1 MIGNDRRGILIQER
15 DQHLLREVA
24 LMRVIDREQAKL
36 VAGFGSTTRA
46 NVRLLGLTRVGLLK
60 RFFLGTTAGGRK
72 ALYAISAKGAQ
83 LVGLPARGPR
93 RRNDE
98 ALATDFFVQHQL
110 AVNDIYCPLKY
121 RPVPL
126 AGVTFGRWL
135 NFYEPLTS
143 ALRLIPDGYL
153 ELQTPAGIA
162 AFFLEVDLGHEG
174 LSVWKEKV
182 RNYLQFA
189 LSGEFERRFGV
200 SRFRVLVLANSER
213 RLMSIRKAIV
223 AATEKIFWL
232 ATVEA
237 VNRGSFF
244 SSIWL
249 RPKGEDRLPLIQ
261 GNQKENP

>member
-1 MIGNDRRGILIQER
+1 MTGNDRREIVVQER
-15 DQHLLREVA
+15 DRQLLRELS
-24 LMRVIDREQAKL
+24 LMRVVDREQAKV
-36 VAGFGSTTRA
+36 VAGFRSTTRA
-46 NVRLLGLTRVGLLK
+46 NARLLGLTRAGLLK

-110 AVNDIYCPLKY
+110 AVNEIYCTLKY
-121 RPVPL
+121 CPIPL
-126 AGVTFGRWL
+126 AGVSFGRWL

-143 ALRLIPDGYL
+143 GLRLIPDGYL

-182 RNYLQFA
+182 RNYLQCA
-189 LSGEFERRFGV
+189 LSGEFGRRFGV
-200 SRFRVLVLANSER
+200 NRFRVLVLANSER
-213 RLMSIRKAIV
+213 RLISIRKVI
-223 AATEKIFWL
+223 AAMTEKIFWL
-232 ATVEA
+232 ATFEA
-237 VNRGSFF
+237 VKRDGFF

-249 RPKGEDRLPLIQ
+249 RPKGEERLPLMQ
-261 GNQKENP
+261 GNPPEHP